1 MTSSLELDCLQTSPA
16 KTIAIIFTDKSL
28 LLVREGYP
36 IALTFKD
43 IAHLT
48 FEGSLAAAT
57 MFGFVLT
64 HAVI

>member
-1 MTSSLELDCLQTSPA
+1 MVEFYRLETGPA
-16 KTIAIIFTDKSL
+16 KTVAIIFTDKSL
-28 LLVREGYP
+28 LLVGKRHT